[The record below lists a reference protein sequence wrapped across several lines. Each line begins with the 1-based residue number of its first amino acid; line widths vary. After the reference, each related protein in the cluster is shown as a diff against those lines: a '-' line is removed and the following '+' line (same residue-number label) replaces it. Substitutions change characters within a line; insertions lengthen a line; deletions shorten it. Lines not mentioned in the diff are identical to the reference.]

1 MTRSLFVYDDIFLEH
16 DAGAGHPESQHR
28 LIALMDHLDR
38 RGILTGL
45 RRITPRAASLESLER
60 VHEPAYI
67 DGIRLMSAGTTADTV
82 ISPATYDCV
91 LRASGGVQAAIDEV
105 VAGRAV
111 NAFCAHRPPGHHAE
125 AGLAMGFC
133 YVNHAAVAARYLQE
147 RHGLA
152 RVAVLDWDVHHG
164 NGTQHAFYNDPSVFY
179 FSVHQAP
186 HYPGTGSPSECGE
199 GAGLGTTLNVPLP
212 AGCGDEE
219 YSRLFGE
226 VLRPALET
234 FCPEFILLSAG
245 FDTHVSDPL
254 GGMVMTEGGFE
265 SLTASVQSMAADL
278 CEKRLV
284 SLLEGGYDLEATA
297 ASVEAHLAVLSG

>member
-16 DAGAGHPESQHR
+16 DAGVGHPESQHR

-38 RGILTGL
+38 RGTLTGL

-91 LRASGGVQAAIDEV
+91 LQASGGVQAAIDEV

-133 YVNHAAVAARYLQE
+133 YVNHAAVAARLGHGVPTINLRIDYLRMASGGDLRRDCPASPE
-147 RHGLA
+147 TRE
-152 RVAVLDWDVHHG
+152 
-164 NGTQHAFYNDPSVFY
+164 T
-179 FSVHQAP
+179 AP
-186 HYPGTGSPSECGE
+186 T
-199 GAGLGTTLNVPLP
+199 
-212 AGCGDEE
+212 
-219 YSRLFGE
+219 RW
-226 VLRPALET
+226 
-234 FCPEFILLSAG
+234 
-245 FDTHVSDPL
+245 
-254 GGMVMTEGGFE
+254 
-265 SLTASVQSMAADL
+265 
-278 CEKRLV
+278 
-284 SLLEGGYDLEATA
+284 
-297 ASVEAHLAVLSG
+297 